1 MGLVQGVFMG
11 LYKYVTVGTAKRIL
25 KGSIKF
31 TQPGAFNDPFELL
44 PQFFVPAD
52 IVEQTRNLSF
62 CVLSP
67 RRPGLDRGHIPGGER
82 DRSDFQARNIVSTL
96 NQTVG
101 ILCLSRNAESL
112 LMWAHYA
119 GEYSGALIEFDESHD
134 FFNGLNPV
142 KYQKRRPVFNLSDFY
157 DRVVPISDLCV
168 KSNAWAYEKEV
179 RLVRAAKDLKLA
191 GEGDGK
197 YPVLTMGLPIECIKS
212 VYIGERMKI
221 EDQKEIWKLVENTD
235 ISLSLAAVANWD
247 YSFRYDQIK
256 FSGSLLSSPMITPRT
271 AHIFKDDPGEFGD
284 VARWLIANHEMSI
297 FVNKTC

>member
-1 MGLVQGVFMG
+1 MG

-44 PQFFVPAD
+44 PQFFVAAD
-52 IVEQTRNLSF
+52 TVEHTRNLSF

-67 RRPGLDRGHIPGGER
+67 RRAGLDRGHIPGDEKN
-82 DRSDFQARNIVSTL
+82 RSDFQARNIVSML
-96 NQTVG
+96 NKSVG

-112 LMWAHYA
+112 LMWGHYA
-119 GEYSGALIEFDESHD
+119 GEYSGALIEFNESHE

-168 KSNAWAYEKEV
+168 KSNVWAYEKEV
-179 RLVRAAKDLKLA
+179 RLVRSSKDLQQA
-191 GEGDGK
+191 GGGEGNH
-197 YPVLTMGLPIECIKS
+197 PILTMDLPLECIKS
-212 VYIGERMKI
+212 VYIGERMNV
-221 EDQKEIWKLVENTD
+221 EDQKEVWKLVKDTN

-256 FSGSLLSSPMITPRT
+256 FPGTLTGSPMITPRT
-271 AHIFKDDPGEFGD
+271 AHIFKDDPGQFGE